1 MVSSAITGSSRVT
14 SQDVS
19 MVATNVKAGKVN
31 SFGDVM
37 AKSLADNSS
46 VSNDSSSKVD
56 VAVTKESAKTNEPE
70 PVKDEKVDE
79 NVTLDKADD
88 AATNEKEEVVAET
101 EEAAK
106 DILEKIKEEL
116 NVTDEELAECMEV
129 LGMSLADLLQP
140 GNILKLV
147 MEVTGTQ
154 DAMMMV
160 TDADLSESLK
170 NILDYAGARINE
182 LADQLNMTS
191 GELQTMLESMET
203 VQTDVEGQV
212 DVAVSEE
219 VVAEKNVSDEIVTEE
234 VVQDETTSESV
245 EDVVASKITVNNTS
259 KSSAEN
265 SMNNSNDPQG
275 QMMNSEPKA
284 DEVTVHTTISDAVS
298 QLSQS
303 FEAVLGQDVTGVNPA
318 DVVRQVVDS
327 IKLNN
332 TQMLQS
338 IEVQLNPE
346 NLGKVNVLV
355 SVREGV
361 ITAQIMTEN
370 EQVKRAIESQM
381 TILKE
386 TFEAQGVKVEAV
398 EVTVQSHAFENNQA
412 FDDDKQQDNATSKAR
427 KKINLDG
434 LNFDE
439 EEEETA
445 VAAAVHENSSVEYLA

>member
-1 MVSSAITGSSRVT
+1 MVSAAITGSSRIA

-46 VSNDSSSKVD
+46 VSNDSSSKMD
-56 VAVTKESAKTNEPE
+56 VVAAKEPAKADNAE
-70 PVKDEKVDE
+70 PVKEDKVDE
-79 NVTLDKADD
+79 SVSLDKADD

-116 NVTDEELAECMEV
+116 NVSDEELAECMEV

-191 GELQTMLESMET
+191 GELQTMLESMDMT
-203 VQTDVEGQV
+203 QTDVEGPV
-212 DVAVSEE
+212 DMAVSEE
-219 VVAEKNVSDEIVTEE
+219 TVAQNNVSDEIVTEE
-234 VVQDETTSESV
+234 VVQDEATPETV
-245 EDVVASKITVNNTS
+245 EDVIASKITVNNTS
-259 KSSAEN
+259 ESNQGS
-265 SMNNSNDPQG
+265 SMNNSNDSQK
-275 QMMNSEPKA
+275 QMMNSESKS
-284 DEVTVHTTISDAVS
+284 DEVAVHTTISDAVS

-303 FEAVLGQDVTGVNPA
+303 FEAVMGQDVAGVNQA

-381 TILKE
+381 TTLKE

-412 FDDDKQQDNATSKAR
+412 FDDNKEQENATSKAR
-427 KKINLDG
+427 KKINLEG
-434 LNFDE
+434 LNFE
-439 EEEETA
+439 EEEEEATA
-445 VAAAVHENSSVEYLA
+445 SVAVHENSSVEYLA